1 MYKYVVILLT
11 FIYSCACT
19 QTQTLDTRPREEM
32 INEKIDTLPSI
43 NKQITN
49 LHLVE
54 DGIYRSGRLN
64 PYTDM
69 KILTEVYKIKTIIS
83 LETYWLDSKLLKA
96 EISESQKYGINFIHI
111 PMLPIGH
118 LDKQKMLKAASLL
131 WENKKSVLIH
141 CYRGSERTGI
151 VVGAYRRIYDKWS
164 YKDTVTEMDDKG
176 FNKLFNEWKDNL
188 IQLGPN

>member
-1 MYKYVVILLT
+1 MLLA
-11 FIYSCACT
+11 FIFSCAGT
-19 QTQTLDTRPREEM
+19 QPQTLDKPREEM
-32 INEKIDTLPSI
+32 INESITALPSI
-43 NKQITN
+43 DKRIIN

-54 DGIYRSGRLN
+54 EGIYRSGRLN

-69 KILTEVYKIKTIIS
+69 KILAETYKIKTIIS
-83 LETYWLDSKLLKA
+83 LETYWLDNKLFKA

-118 LDKQKMLKAASLL
+118 LDRQKMLKAASLL
-131 WENKKSVLIH
+131 WENKNSVLVH

-164 YKDTVTEMDDKG
+164 YKNTVDEIDTNG
-176 FNKLFNEWKDNL
+176 FNGLFNEWKDNL
-188 IQLGPN
+188 IGL